1 MAVETS
7 INKRTSRAA
16 ARPALLNQM
25 VRTVRLQALFAPGQ
39 HLLVALS
46 GGPDSVALLSL
57 LHRLAPFWRLS
68 LTAVHFN
75 YGLRG
80 EESHGDELFAR
91 ALCERW
97 QIPLIVQQPML
108 NKRRRS
114 SSLQAA
120 AREARY
126 ASMQELAVD
135 VGADRVVVGHTAHDQ
150 AETMLMWMLRG
161 AGLSGLAGMPYVRE
175 GLIVRPLLASTRED
189 VLAYLELEGLSYR
202 RDSSN
207 EKPLYHRNRIRKEL
221 MPVLTRLRPAAVRML
236 QRQADV
242 LREDETYLEH
252 VVDGLMSSLV
262 SCNEQ
267 GDPRLDRQGIAA
279 LPVALQRRLIRR
291 VLRRCDELGRSP
303 RLQVVETVRHFL
315 MKGRSETRLAVRSG
329 LLIQKQGYSEL
340 TRLVNRR
347 LTSSPDA
354 DRISTAELPVAVP
367 SVVSW
372 GRREYRFEV
381 QLMPS
386 DEATQLPPM
395 QSASRA
401 LFDANRFSEPLVVR
415 AWRAGDRFSPKGMR
429 GRTKKLQDLFT
440 DLKLGREERREVP
453 LLVAPE
459 GILWVVGRR
468 QDERFIV
475 RGSTTRCLVVTVT
488 VKDGREGAS

>member
-1 MAVETS
+1 MAVETI
-7 INKRTSRAA
+7 INTRTSRSA
-16 ARPALLNQM
+16 ARPPLLIQM
-25 VRTVRLQALFAPGQ
+25 VRTVRLQALFVPGQ

-57 LHRLAPFWRLS
+57 LHRLAPSWRLS

-75 YGLRG
+75 YRLRG
-80 EESHGDELFAR
+80 EESHGEELFAS

-108 NKRRRS
+108 HKKRRS

-126 ASMQELAVD
+126 ASMQQLAVD
-135 VGADRVVVGHTAHDQ
+135 LGADRIVVGHTANDQ

-175 GLIVRPLLASTRED
+175 GRIVRPLLASTRED

-207 EKPLYHRNRIRKEL
+207 DKPLYQRNRIRKEL
-221 MPVLTRLRPAAVRML
+221 MPVLTQLRPAAVRML

-242 LREDETYLEH
+242 LREDETYLEQ

-262 SCNEQ
+262 SGDEQ
-267 GDPRLDRQGIAA
+267 SHPRLDRQGIAA

-291 VLRRCDELGRSP
+291 VLRRCDELGRAPS
-303 RLQVVETVRHFL
+303 LQVVDTVRNFL
-315 MKGRSETRLAVRSG
+315 RKGRSGTRLAVRSG
-329 LLIQKQGYSEL
+329 LLIQKQDYTEL
-340 TRLVNRR
+340 TRPVGRQLTR
-347 LTSSPDA
+347 LPDA
-354 DRISTAELPVAVP
+354 DRISTVELPVAVH
-367 SVVSW
+367 SVVTW
-372 GRREYRFEV
+372 GRRNYRFEV
-381 QLMPS
+381 QLMTS
-386 DEATQLPPM
+386 DEAMQLSPL
-395 QSASRA
+395 QSANQA

-415 AWRAGDRFSPKGMR
+415 GWRAGDRFSPKGMR
-429 GRTKKLQDLFT
+429 GRSKKLQDLFT
-440 DLKLGREERREVP
+440 DLKLGREARREVP

-475 RGSTTRCLVVTVT
+475 RSSTTRCLVVTVT
-488 VKDGREGAS
+488 VKDEREGAW